1 MLLHDSEVVVTVE
14 LYIWGRFDTFLLSAQ
29 NKRFEVF
36 EMQGQACKIVDT
48 TDRLSPGSL
57 AFLCS
62 WETWLE

>member
-1 MLLHDSEVVVTVE
+1 MLLDDSDVMVTVE
-14 LYIWGRFDTFLLSAQ
+14 LYIWDRFDTLLSAQ

-48 TDRLSPGSL
+48 TDRLSPGSV